1 MSKMNKT
8 SKTNKRALG
17 RGFES
22 LIPTEL
28 FDESFDPTS
37 EQDAT
42 LTVYREV
49 QLDQIEP
56 DPDQPRKKF
65 DQESLDELADSIKQH
80 GVLQPIVVTRQ
91 QGKKKYQIVAG
102 ERRYRAAVQA
112 ELATIPALIRSLSN
126 QNKLELSLI
135 ENVQRQDLN
144 IIEVATGYVKLRDQF
159 NLTLTEIGKRVG
171 GKTPGTIS
179 NTLRLLRLPKFAIEA
194 LNEGLITEGQSR
206 PLVGAD
212 PKLVKKLLPQ
222 IIKGN
227 WSARRVEAVMS
238 NYRRGEDLKQT
249 VAKTQDKIADKSF
262 VQDAS
267 KLTQKISMPVK
278 ITPLSRGGGKLEI
291 KFKNLDQLDKIKK
304 LLNR

>member
-91 QGKKKYQIVAG
+91 VA
-102 ERRYRAAVQA
+102 
-112 ELATIPALIRSLSN
+112 
-126 QNKLELSLI
+126 NKS
-135 ENVQRQDLN
+135 
-144 IIEVATGYVKLRDQF
+144 TW
-159 NLTLTEIGKRVG
+159 T
-171 GKTPGTIS
+171 
-179 NTLRLLRLPKFAIEA
+179 
-194 LNEGLITEGQSR
+194 
-206 PLVGAD
+206 
-212 PKLVKKLLPQ
+212 
-222 IIKGN
+222 
-227 WSARRVEAVMS
+227 
-238 NYRRGEDLKQT
+238 
-249 VAKTQDKIADKSF
+249 
-262 VQDAS
+262 
-267 KLTQKISMPVK
+267 
-278 ITPLSRGGGKLEI
+278 
-291 KFKNLDQLDKIKK
+291 
-304 LLNR
+304 

>member
-1 MSKMNKT
+1 MNKT

-179 NTLRLLRLPKFAIEA
+179 NTLRLLRLP
-194 LNEGLITEGQSR
+194 
-206 PLVGAD
+206 
-212 PKLVKKLLPQ
+212 
-222 IIKGN
+222 
-227 WSARRVEAVMS
+227 
-238 NYRRGEDLKQT
+238 
-249 VAKTQDKIADKSF
+249 
-262 VQDAS
+262 
-267 KLTQKISMPVK
+267 
-278 ITPLSRGGGKLEI
+278 
-291 KFKNLDQLDKIKK
+291 
-304 LLNR
+304 

>member
-1 MSKMNKT
+1 MSKAT
-8 SKTNKRALG
+8 KRGLG

-37 EQDAT
+37 EQDAN

-49 QLDQIEP
+49 DLDQIEA
-56 DPDQPRKKF
+56 DPDQPRKNF
-65 DQESLDELADSIKQH
+65 DQAALEELAGSIKAH

-91 QGKKKYQIVAG
+91 QGKKKFQIVAG
-102 ERRYRAAVQA
+102 ERRYRAAV
-112 ELATIPALIRSLSN
+112 LAGLETIPALIRTLSN

-159 NLTLTEIGKRVG
+159 NLTLTEIGQRVG

-194 LNEGLITEGQSR
+194 LNDGQLTEGQAR

-212 PKLVKKLLPQ
+212 PAIIKKLLPQ

-227 WSARRVEAVMS
+227 WSARRVETVMS
-238 NYRRGEDLKQT
+238 NYRRGEDLKKT
-249 VAKTQDKIADKSF
+249 VAKTQDKIVNKDFAK
-262 VQDAS
+262 DAS
-267 KLTQKISMPVK
+267 GLTKKIDMPVK

-291 KFKNLDQLDKIKK
+291 KFKNLDQLEKIKK
-304 LLNR
+304 LLNK